1 METSARTLIAAS
13 IEDVYEY
20 VSSLGPG
27 AWPPD
32 TVAMELVG
40 GEPGVVGTM
49 YRRVVYDGTRD
60 VIYRHALVEAL
71 PEQILTFHSESEDF
85 RHEATYHYEFQAGD
99 DDQTWLVVLAVTP
112 LRGLSRFW
120 ARIVPFPAQ
129 RRTRSHLEW
138 LRRAIE
144 LSVIE
149 DQTL

>member
-20 VSSLGPG
+20 VSSLEPG
-27 AWPPD
+27 AWPPGTAEMD
-32 TVAMELVG
+32 LVG

-49 YRRVVYDGTRD
+49 YRRVVRDGTRE

-85 RHEATYHYEFQAGD
+85 TSEATYRYEFRAGD
-99 DDQTWLVVLAVTP
+99 DDETWLVVQAITP
-112 LRGLSRFW
+112 SSGLGSFW
-120 ARIVPFPAQ
+120 ARIVPFLAQ
-129 RRTRSHLEW
+129 RRTRSHLEE

-144 LSVIE
+144 ESVAG
-149 DQTL
+149 D